1 MVIDSHC
8 HLHDPAFPDALDAL
22 RVAQSLDVWGVIAVG
37 CDVATNARNLQLA
50 ASAPKGVWA
59 CLGFHP
65 DQDRLT
71 DADLE
76 AVEGQLT
83 EHHPRGV
90 GLGEVGLPWD
100 SLEGKADPPEG
111 QGAGPPRPGPRRGPA
126 PRPHP
131 PPLPPRPPRPRA

>member
-8 HLHDPAFPDALDAL
+8 HLHDPAFPDALDAV

-37 CDVATNARNLQLA
+37 WDVATNARNLELA
-50 ASAPKGVWA
+50 ASAPKAVWA

-76 AVEGQLT
+76 AVERQLT
-83 EHHPRGV
+83 EQHSRVV
-90 GLGEVGLPWD
+90 GLGEGGLPWY
-100 SLEGKADPPEG
+100 SLEGKADTAERMARRRAPLDRPLAPAGRFAPAAAPP
-111 QGAGPPRPGPRRGPA
+111 A
-126 PRPHP
+126 
-131 PPLPPRPPRPRA
+131 